1 MKSKIWLYQIP
12 IIALFTWAYWVHE
25 SGVKGQLENA
35 ILREWVYP
43 KLVSFAGS
51 HTNGKFWLRGHQ
63 RPKNKIVIVEVDNDS
78 IEKYGRWPWHRNHT
92 ADLIQNILDTGA
104 KHVALDMVFSE
115 PDKRVSEEIEGYL
128 KEKNIA
134 TDLARFETDHN
145 LETILAFNP
154 GKVTLGWMAPSPCQ
168 PAFFIQ
174 EPELCPVDESVS
186 AHVPKDMAK
195 FVIKNLKT
203 ERPLDL
209 RKLPLAYVPVILPN
223 LEMYNNAASFAG
235 FLDAF
240 PDRDGYIRRT
250 PLVLMGADKNLYPS
264 VDLATAAA
272 ILDEE
277 VEITLN
283 EHQTIHSMRFMKSNR
298 SIPVSPLGMMEV
310 NFRGGTGTFQ
320 YVKAS
325 EVMAPG
331 DTVRIEVNRQI
342 ASVSKKEILKD
353 AIVFI
358 GVTAVGVFEMR
369 AFPFDSNTPGVEGH
383 TNILDNL
390 VAGDMLRSGSGTTTG
405 TLWIFGLMTLGALLF
420 AFVVEK
426 LESVPALLLFVGVMG
441 GAAFIDQ
448 KILFESNIN
457 WNTALLGVE
466 LGTIFLL
473 TFAAKYIL
481 EEKGKKEIRN
491 AFGKYVSPAIIESV
505 MKDPTKL
512 TVGGEKRDLTIVFSD
527 IRSFTTFSEKMDA
540 KELSNFLNDYLGR
553 MTDIVFETEGT
564 LDKYIGDAVMAFWGA
579 PLDQPRHAVNAC
591 KAAIQMQQQLR
602 QLRPYFKEKYDIE
615 VNVGI
620 GINSG
625 QVSVGN
631 MGSDRIFEYTVI
643 GDHVNLASRLE
654 GLTKDYHSAILTTR
668 GTLDLIT
675 QVGEP
680 HPPHRILDFV
690 KVKGKKVAVE
700 LIQILDVE
708 FPQDGLNLF
717 KEGRDLY
724 TQQKWDEAI
733 KKFEESAKKL
743 ADGNTEDQMSYE
755 FIERCKEFKINPP
768 GADWDGAWVM
778 KTK

>member
-1 MKSKIWLYQIP
+1 MKSKIWLFQIP
-12 IIALFTWAYWVHE
+12 IIALFASAYWVHE
-25 SGVKGQLENA
+25 SGVQGKLENSF
-35 ILREWVYP
+35 LREWVYP
-43 KLVSFAGS
+43 KLVAIAGT
-51 HTNGKFWLRGHQ
+51 HTNGKFYARGPQ
-63 RPKNKIVIVEVDNDS
+63 PPKNKIIIVEVDNDS

-92 ADLIQNILDTGA
+92 ADLIQNILDAGA

-115 PDKRVSEEIEGYL
+115 PDKRVDERLENYL
-128 KEKNIA
+128 KEQKITA
-134 TDLARFETDHN
+134 DLKTFETDLN
-145 LETILAFNP
+145 LETILSFNP
-154 GKVTLGWMAPSPCQ
+154 GKVTLGWMTPKHCQ
-168 PAFFIQ
+168 PAFFIND
-174 EPELCPVDESVS
+174 PESCPVDDKENTY
-186 AHVPKDMAK
+186 APEDMAK
-195 FVIKNLKT
+195 FAIRNMKVS
-203 ERPLDL
+203 RPLDL
-209 RKLPLAYVPVILPN
+209 RRLPLAYVPAILPN
-223 LEMYNNAASFAG
+223 LEMYNNAASYAG

-240 PDRDGYIRRT
+240 PDPDGYIRRT
-250 PLVLMGADKNLYPS
+250 PLVLMGADGRLYPS

-272 ILDEE
+272 VMDEE
-277 VEITLN
+277 VEVVLN
-283 EHQTIHSMRFMKSNR
+283 DRQTIESMRFVKSNR
-298 SIPVSPLGMMEV
+298 PIPVSPLGMMEV
-310 NFRGGTGTFQ
+310 NFRGKEASFQ
-320 YVKAS
+320 YVKAVEIMS
-325 EVMAPG
+325 EEK
-331 DTVRIEVNRQI
+331 DVRLIVNREL
-342 ASVSKKEILKD
+342 ASVSKKDLLKD
-353 AIVFI
+353 AIVFV
-358 GVTAVGVFEMR
+358 GLTAVGVFEMR

-390 VAGDMLRSGSGTTTG
+390 LAGDMLRHGDGSTG
-405 TLWIFGLMTLGALLF
+405 TLWIFFFMTIGALLF
-420 AFVVEK
+420 AYGVER
-426 LESVPALLLFVGVMG
+426 LESVPALLLFVAVMG

-448 KILFESNIN
+448 KILFESNVN
-457 WNTALLGVE
+457 WNTSLFGIE
-466 LGTIFLL
+466 LTTLFLL
-473 TFAAKYIL
+473 TFAGKYIL
-481 EEKGKKEIRN
+481 EEKNKKEIRN

-602 QLRPYFKEKYDIE
+602 KLRPYFKEKYDIE

-625 QVSVGN
+625 TVSVGN

-675 QVGEP
+675 HVGEP
-680 HPPHRILDFV
+680 LPPYRVLDFV

-700 LIQILDVE
+700 LIQLLDVE
-708 FPQDGLNLF
+708 FS
-717 KEGRDLY
+717 KEGLDTFREARDLY

-733 KKFEESAKKL
+733 VKFQASAKKL
-743 ADGNTEDQMSYE
+743 ADGEKEDEMSNE

>member
-12 IIALFTWAYWVHE
+12 IIALFAWFYWIHE
-25 SGVKGQLENA
+25 AGLQGKLQNTV
-35 ILREWVYP
+35 LREWLYP
-43 KLVSFAGS
+43 KLVSVAGT
-51 HTNGKFWLRGHQ
+51 HTNGKFWMRGAEA
-63 RPKNKIVIVEVDNDS
+63 PKNKIVVAEVDNDS
-78 IEKYGRWPWHRNHT
+78 IEEYGRWPWHRDKT
-92 ADLIQNILDTGA
+92 ALLIKKIFESGA
-104 KHVALDMVFSE
+104 KYIALDMVFSE
-115 PDKRVSEEIEGYL
+115 SDQRVPEKLSQFLTDKKIDANL
-128 KEKNIA
+128 
-134 TDLARFETDHN
+134 TQFETDNDLTEQLFEHS
-145 LETILAFNP
+145 
-154 GKVTLGWMAPSPCQ
+154 GKVTMGWMAPTICNPVYNIENPQS
-168 PAFFIQ
+168 
-174 EPELCPVDESVS
+174 CPVNDPEHAAIRDDMKAFAVKRVVL
-186 AHVPKDMAK
+186 ARPMDLQKTPLLYVP
-195 FVIKNLKT
+195 
-203 ERPLDL
+203 
-209 RKLPLAYVPVILPN
+209 LPLTN
-223 LEMYNNAASFAG
+223 LENYNNASAHAG
-235 FLDAF
+235 FVDAK
-240 PDRDGYIRRT
+240 PDGDGYIRRT
-250 PLVLMGADKNLYPS
+250 PLVLMGADGNFYPS

-272 ILDEE
+272 VLDEE
-277 VEITLN
+277 VEIKLN
-283 EHQTIHSMRFMKSNR
+283 ERQTIDSMRFAKSGR
-298 SIPVSPLGMMEV
+298 EIPVTPLGVMEV
-310 NFRGGTGTFQ
+310 NFRGPAQSFQ
-320 YVKAS
+320 YIRAREIMTDDPEMK
-325 EVMAPG
+325 
-331 DTVRIEVNRQI
+331 IEQNRTI
-342 ASVSKKEILKD
+342 ASVSKKSILQD

-358 GVTAVGVFEMR
+358 GVTAIGVFEMR

-390 VAGDMLRSGSGTTTG
+390 LAGDMLRHGDGATGTT
-405 TLWIFGLMTLGALLF
+405 WIFIVMTLGALLF
-420 AFVVEK
+420 AYGIER
-426 LESVPALLLFVGVMG
+426 LESVPALLLFAAVMSL
-441 GAAFIDQ
+441 AAFIDQ
-448 KILFESNIN
+448 KVLFESNVN
-457 WNTALLGVE
+457 WNTSLLGIE
-466 LGTIFLL
+466 LATVFLF

-579 PLDQPRHAVNAC
+579 PLEQPRHAVNAC
-591 KAAIQMQQQLR
+591 KAAVQMQKQLR
-602 QLRPYFKEKYDIE
+602 ELRPYFKEKYDIE

-675 QVGEP
+675 SVGEP
-680 HPPHRILDFV
+680 HPPHRVLDFV

-708 FPQDGLNLF
+708 YP
-717 KEGRDLY
+717 KEGLDLFREARELY
-724 TQQKWDEAI
+724 SKQKWDEAI
-733 KKFEESAKKL
+733 EKFELSKKKL
-743 ADGNTEDQMSYE
+743 LDGTKEDEMSEE